1 MPAADTCVTARSFF
15 NIKVGVDS
23 FLPSFVLNNF
33 SLFCNELISETSL
46 PSISENY
53 YKVSSVL
60 IAKAVRVLTLL
71 VLTKKMHGMRVVQYS
86 IIQSQHVQNVFEI
99 FIAAELRWKMLGKR
113 RRKIDRENQQST
125 LIHL

>member
-33 SLFCNELISETSL
+33 SLFSNELISETPL
-46 PSISENY
+46 PSISGIY

-60 IAKAVRVLTLL
+60 IAKVVTSVDTVGFIKANARYLCVLYNA
-71 VLTKKMHGMRVVQYS
+71 KSKCS
-86 IIQSQHVQNVFEI
+86 ILEI
-99 FIAAELRWKMLGKR
+99 CIEAELRWKMLGKR
-113 RRKIDRENQQST
+113 RRT
-125 LIHL
+125 LGKMTGKTNNEL

>member
-33 SLFCNELISETSL
+33 SLFRNELISETPL
-46 PSISENY
+46 PGISEIY

-60 IAKAVRVLTLL
+60 IAK
-71 VLTKKMHGMRVVQYS
+71 VVTSVDTVGFIKANARYACC
-86 IIQSQHVQNVFEI
+86 IIQSQNVQKVFKI
-99 FIAAELRWKMLGKR
+99 FISAQLRWKMLGKR
-113 RRKIDRENQQST
+113 RRTLGKITGKTNNE
-125 LIHL
+125 L

>member
-33 SLFCNELISETSL
+33 SLFRNELISETPL
-46 PSISENY
+46 PSISEIY

-60 IAKAVRVLTLL
+60 IAKMLRVLTLL
-71 VLTKKMHGMRVVQYS
+71 ALSKQMHGTYACC
-86 IIQSQHVQNVFEI
+86 IIQSQNVQNVFEI
-99 FIAAELRWKMLGKR
+99 CIATEIRWKMLVKR
-113 RRKIDRENQQST
+113 RKT
-125 LIHL
+125 LGKMTGKTNN

>member
-33 SLFCNELISETSL
+33 SLFSNELISETPL
-46 PSISENY
+46 PSISGIY

-60 IAKAVRVLTLL
+60 IAK
-71 VLTKKMHGMRVVQYS
+71 VVTSVDTVDFIKANARYACC
-86 IIQSQHVQNVFEI
+86 IMQSQNVQNFFEI
-99 FIAAELRWKMLGKR
+99 RIEAELRWKMLGKR
-113 RRKIDRENQQST
+113 RRTLGKIGKTNNE
-125 LIHL
+125 L

>member
-33 SLFCNELISETSL
+33 SLFCNELISETPL
-46 PSISENY
+46 PSISEIY

-60 IAKAVRVLTLL
+60 IAKVVRSVDT
-71 VLTKKMHGMRVVQYS
+71 VGFIKANARYACC
-86 IIQSQHVQNVFEI
+86 IIQSQNVQNVFEI
-99 FIAAELRWKMLGKR
+99 CISNRCYFLLL
-113 RRKIDRENQQST
+113 ST
-125 LIHL
+125 FYTLEGSIIL